1 LADQLPKDR
10 AGRHV
15 GSQLVR
21 CATSGGASYEEARAA
36 ESRDDFIHKTRV
48 AAKEMRETV
57 FWLALI
63 ERSGWTRSDLAALL
77 AEASELAAIL
87 GASAR
92 TALRNAP

>member
-1 LADQLPKDR
+1 
-10 AGRHV
+10 
-15 GSQLVR
+15 VR